1 MTSRISRLPSFPSPL
16 SPLSSSKPYKLR
28 FSISTCRVTRI
39 FFNEFKHRRSHRSI
53 SILIRRVYNG
63 ATSKENRE
71 IVSGLA
77 TRHDFLSFFF
87 YHDRSKGCRDLQTR
101 LHWERGGKKFIFF
114 GLEIEN
120 SELESFPFLFFSL
133 FLLSMLFIVNQT
145 CQVVVISQN
154 YLRSEDVIYMK
165 M

>member
-77 TRHDFLSFFF
+77 TRHDFLFFF
-87 YHDRSKGCRDLQTR
+87 FFTTIDRKVVEICKLVYTGKGG
-101 LHWERGGKKFIFF
+101 EK
-114 GLEIEN
+114 N
-120 SELESFPFLFFSL
+120 SYFSAWRSRIQNWRVFLFFSFL
-133 FLLSMLFIVNQT
+133 FFFFQCCSLLIKRVKWSLFRKI
-145 CQVVVISQN
+145 
-154 YLRSEDVIYMK
+154 IYEMK
-165 M
+165 T

>member
-16 SPLSSSKPYKLR
+16 SPLPSSKPYKLR

-77 TRHDFLSFFF
+77 TRHDFLFFF
-87 YHDRSKGCRDLQTR
+87 FLPRSIERLSRFANSFTLGKGGR
-101 LHWERGGKKFIFF
+101 K
-114 GLEIEN
+114 N
-120 SELESFPFLFFSL
+120 SYFSAWRSRIQNWRVFLFFSFL
-133 FLLSMLFIVNQT
+133 FFFFQCCSLLIKRVKWSLFRKI
-145 CQVVVISQN
+145 
-154 YLRSEDVIYMK
+154 IYT
-165 M
+165 

>member
-77 TRHDFLSFFF
+77 TRHDFLFFF
-87 YHDRSKGCRDLQTR
+87 FFLPRSIER
-101 LHWERGGKKFIFF
+101 LSRFANSFTLGKGGKKIHIFRLGDREF
-114 GLEIEN
+114 RIGEF
-120 SELESFPFLFFSL
+120 SFSFLFSFSSFNVVHCQSNVSSDRYFAKL
-133 FLLSMLFIVNQT
+133 FT
-145 CQVVVISQN
+145 
-154 YLRSEDVIYMK
+154 K
-165 M
+165 T